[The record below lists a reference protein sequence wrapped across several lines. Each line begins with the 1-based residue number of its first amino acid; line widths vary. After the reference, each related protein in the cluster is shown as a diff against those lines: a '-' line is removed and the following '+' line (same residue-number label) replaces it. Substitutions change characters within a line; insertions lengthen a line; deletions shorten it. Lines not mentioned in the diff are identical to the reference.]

1 MKAAT
6 LPRGLLGG
14 FLDDAAAVGQGLQVF
29 QKRLAAARGPSGQQ
43 FGLQR
48 HGDLAHFQVFP
59 APFRQQRN
67 PPGAA
72 VLLVRR
78 RAPVQPA
85 AAMRST
91 SEAMVLGSLAS
102 RRVNWLWVGGRAPCS
117 SSVRRV
123 VNWSGVTPVWAM
135 RRRKAWLRLNQAW
148 RSRMGRRRRAGA
160 STGSELIFDLGL
172 AILRFLR
179 ILRISI
185 TCKSGEVV
193 E

>member
-1 MKAAT
+1 
-6 LPRGLLGG
+6 
-14 FLDDAAAVGQGLQVF
+14 
-29 QKRLAAARGPSGQQ
+29 
-43 FGLQR
+43 
-48 HGDLAHFQVFP
+48 
-59 APFRQQRN
+59 
-67 PPGAA
+67 
-72 VLLVRR
+72 
-78 RAPVQPA
+78 
-85 AAMRST
+85 MRST

-102 RRVNWLWVGGRAPCS
+102 RRVNWLWVGGRPRAVLLQRAQGGELVGRDP
-117 SSVRRV
+117 
-123 VNWSGVTPVWAM
+123 GVAM

-172 AILRFLR
+172 PSAILR